1 MRTNVHLDE
10 GLLQAAMQ
18 LAGAKSKRAM
28 LDQALR
34 FFVERKSADRDL
46 ESYRARLKKVQ
57 AKTAGLKFDRSAA
70 DLVRED
76 RERG

>member
-1 MRTNVHLDE
+1 
-10 GLLQAAMQ
+10 MQ

-34 FFVERKSADRDL
+34 FFVEKKSTDRDL
-46 ESYRARLKKVQ
+46 ESYRERLKKVQ
-57 AKTAGLKFDRSAA
+57 AKTAGLRFDESAT

>member
-1 MRTNVHLDE
+1 MRTNIHLDE

-34 FFVERKSADRDL
+34 FFVERKIADRDL
-46 ESYRARLKKVQ
+46 ESYRERLKRVQ
-57 AKTAGLKFDRSAA
+57 AKTAGLRFDESAT